1 MKLSKRL
8 QFIYDLLPK
17 EGESFWDL
25 YTDHGKLLIKAAR
38 NLKYKKF
45 YGVDQVQ
52 STIDF
57 LFLKTSDIP
66 KHKLILKCEK
76 TQQTKLDSINTITLI
91 GVGTNTIAETIDNFE
106 KQNVQNTYI
115 VSSHKDSFKLREY
128 LFNKGLNFISE
139 HFVQDKGLGYE
150 ILILNN
156 KLPKRLTPRY
166 GHDVW
171 IDKEA
176 KYYKN
181 FKIKALNKTRRAD
194 KLCII
199 NYLAQLET

>member
-1 MKLSKRL
+1 M
-8 QFIYDLLPK
+8 PK
-17 EGESFWDL
+17 KGDSFWDL
-25 YTDHGKLLIKAAR
+25 YTDHGKLLIKAAQE
-38 NLKYKKF
+38 LEYKKF

-52 STIDF
+52 SIINA
-57 LFLKTSDIP
+57 LYAKTTDIP
-66 KHKLILKCEK
+66 ATNLNLVCQR
-76 TQQTKLDSINTITLI
+76 TQKTKLDSNNTIVLL
-91 GVGTNTIAETIDNFE
+91 GVGTNTIAETINNFE
-106 KQNVQNTYI
+106 NQNVQNTYI
-115 VSSHKDSFKLREY
+115 VSSHKDAFKLREY

-150 ILILNN
+150 ILLLNN
-156 KLPKRLTPRY
+156 EFPKRLTPRY

-171 IDKEA
+171 LDNEA
-176 KYYKN
+176 KYYKD